1 MSGKR
6 QRQPSLPSHE
16 PPETI
21 SHGSHIDASTTDSKL
36 QRASH
41 STTTRSLVC
50 SLPPS
55 CAPPR
60 HPTTLGSLRELE
72 AHYARYH
79 THICQEGDCRRE
91 SGGAKMFPD
100 ARMLALVSD
109 RAVGFYNTNT
119 YLLTA
124 SNRIPRRDSLTQ
136 ERAR

>member
-21 SHGSHIDASTTDSKL
+21 SRSPHTDDPTAESKL
-36 QRASH
+36 PRASPN
-41 STTTRSLVC
+41 TTTRSLVC

-72 AHYARYH
+72 THYARYH

-91 SGGAKMFPD
+91 PGGAKIFPD

-124 SNRIPRRDSLTQ
+124 SNRIPRRDSRTQ